1 MGLVTGT
8 EQLLIFHMPKTLTN
22 MFSMCYLMLLSK
34 LLCNMMFSIELIC
47 GEHMPPLMKGLEKLG
62 ISWRIE
68 AAPKVNRE
76 TKFNFKLG
84 SFFPYINRL
93 H

>member
-1 MGLVTGT
+1 
-8 EQLLIFHMPKTLTN
+8 
-22 MFSMCYLMLLSK
+22 
-34 LLCNMMFSIELIC
+34 MMFSIELIC